1 MILLAGTVRV
11 YLDFTGLN
19 HKACDL
25 MQFILLCFFL
35 SVVYNAYACFY
46 LCCLQAI
53 SVLLVAL
60 NIVYLLV
67 DETAMPKGSTVREM
81 STNM

>member
-1 MILLAGTVRV
+1 MRLDAV
-11 YLDFTGLN
+11 YLTL
-19 HKACDL
+19 
-25 MQFILLCFFL
+25 FL
-35 SVVYNAYACFY
+35 SALYNAYACFY

-67 DETAMPKGSTVREM
+67 DETAMPKGSTVRKM
-81 STNM
+81 STNV